1 MPVFRET
8 IYIDEERKVM
18 RLKQQSTKE
27 WFNSYLTFQHIKED
41 SSRNHVTKEDKEN
54 MWLPLYSIM
63 NTHNIP
69 FKLRAP
75 EEILNII
82 PQANFNFIL
91 NEKTEN
97 NNARLFE
104 VDIFGF
110 DKSPRREMADLCV
123 LALGER
129 ETSIESERDLKRDI
143 LGFFKGHLKRDFN
156 WEVDLLGLALSS

>member
-104 VDIFGF
+104 VDI
-110 DKSPRREMADLCV
+110 
-123 LALGER
+123 
-129 ETSIESERDLKRDI
+129 LKPSR
-143 LGFFKGHLKRDFN
+143 GP
-156 WEVDLLGLALSS
+156 